1 MIIEMRTYKTKPG
14 KRNEFLK
21 IFSSRSIPAHI
32 EIGMKILGPFLS
44 LEEPDTFF
52 FTRGFPDLPSREPMK
67 AKFYEGDL
75 WKRELENVLMPML
88 ESTRSYWWKTLRIR
102 FAGDGASSPPRRR
115 PDMRKP

>member
-14 KRNEFLK
+14 KRYEFLK
-21 IFSSRSIPAHI
+21 IFRSQSIPAHI

-52 FTRGFPDLPSREPMK
+52 FMRGFPDLPSREPMK

-88 ESTRSYWWKTLRIR
+88 EKYEVVLVEDSEDQIR
-102 FAGDGASSPPRRR
+102 W
-115 PDMRKP
+115 